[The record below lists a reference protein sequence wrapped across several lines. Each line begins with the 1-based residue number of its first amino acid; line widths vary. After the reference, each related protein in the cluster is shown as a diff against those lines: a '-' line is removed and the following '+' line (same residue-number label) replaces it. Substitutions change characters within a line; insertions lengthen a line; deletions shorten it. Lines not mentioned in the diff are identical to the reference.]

1 MPQLT
6 RTVRIGSA
14 HGLHARPAKMFA
26 QAAKDSG
33 IPVTV
38 AKDAGAPINA
48 ASILG
53 VIALGVEQGDYV
65 TLDRRRRRRGDG
77 ARQACRAPHH
87 RPRRSVRSREKED
100 GRWQS

>member
-1 MPQLT
+1 MPSMT

-14 HGLHARPAKMFA
+14 HGLHARPAKLFA

-33 IPVTV
+33 IPITI
-38 AKDAGAPINA
+38 AKDAGGPVNA

-65 TLDRRRRRRGDG
+65 TLTAEGDS
-77 ARQACRAPHH
+77 AETTLDLLTELLSTDHDAQ
-87 RPRRSVRSREKED
+87 
-100 GRWQS
+100 

>member
-1 MPQLT
+1 MPAMN

-33 IPVTV
+33 IPVTI
-38 AKDAGAPINA
+38 AKDSGSPVNA

-53 VIALGVEQGDYV
+53 VIALGIEQGDYV
-65 TLDRRRRRRGDG
+65 TLTADGDSAEATLDRLSELLSTDHD
-77 ARQACRAPHH
+77 AQ
-87 RPRRSVRSREKED
+87 
-100 GRWQS
+100 

>member
-1 MPQLT
+1 MPAMT

-33 IPVTV
+33 IPVTI
-38 AKDAGAPINA
+38 AKDAGGPVNA

-53 VIALGVEQGDYV
+53 VIALGIEQGDYV
-65 TLDRRRRRRGDG
+65 TLTADGDSAESDARPAQRAALDR
-77 ARQACRAPHH
+77 P
-87 RPRRSVRSREKED
+87 
-100 GRWQS
+100 